1 MRTSSRGGL
10 QDDKQ
15 AKRCE
20 WRQEPDK
27 DAAAGGELD
36 QPHPPSMETQRCNAE
51 PLELIN
57 E

>member
-51 PLELIN
+51 PIELIN